1 MKNTLLKIVI
11 LIIILNII
19 KKKMITY
26 NLNDNFLNNKSFGE
40 LLEYKNNFFKEL
52 KKDKNLV
59 YNSKFKNISYYFNL
73 EYLDKMKLDLLFK
86 NFNEILKKSPKT
98 GNYLVVELVDISLLN
113 KFKVNSNRDKRI
125 YEFLNSDELKIH
137 PEIVSILF
145 LNKCGELVILGS
157 YNQNIKYKSKS
168 NRLIYFNGGY
178 TYSIKGY
185 SKKCKENNVLILK
198 IYDFNNYHLS
208 LLPKIH
214 MKFY

>member
-1 MKNTLLKIVI
+1 MNNILLI
-11 LIIILNII
+11 LILILILNLI

-26 NLNDNFLNNKSFGE
+26 NLNDNFLDSKSFNEIKG
-40 LLEYKNNFFKEL
+40 YKNNFFNEL
-52 KKDKNLV
+52 KNDKNLV

-73 EYLDKMKLDLLFK
+73 EYLNKMKLDLLFK

-113 KFKVNSNRDKRI
+113 KFKVNSNRDKKI

-145 LNKCGELVILGS
+145 LNKCGELIVLGN
-157 YNQNIKYKSKS
+157 YNQNVKYKSKS

-178 TYSIKGY
+178 TYSIKGC

>member
-1 MKNTLLKIVI
+1 MNNILLI
-11 LIIILNII
+11 LILILILNLI

-26 NLNDNFLNNKSFGE
+26 NLNDNFLDSKSFNE
-40 LLEYKNNFFKEL
+40 IKRYKKNFFNEI

-59 YNSKFKNISYYFNL
+59 FNPKFKNISYYFNL

-98 GNYLVVELVDISLLN
+98 GNYLVVELVDFSLLN
-113 KFKVNSNRDKRI
+113 KFGVNSNRDKRI
-125 YEFLNSDELKIH
+125 YEFLNSDELKIN

-145 LNKCGELVILGS
+145 LNKCGELIVLGN
-157 YNQNIKYKSKS
+157 YNQNVKYKSKS

-178 TYSIKGY
+178 TYSIKGC